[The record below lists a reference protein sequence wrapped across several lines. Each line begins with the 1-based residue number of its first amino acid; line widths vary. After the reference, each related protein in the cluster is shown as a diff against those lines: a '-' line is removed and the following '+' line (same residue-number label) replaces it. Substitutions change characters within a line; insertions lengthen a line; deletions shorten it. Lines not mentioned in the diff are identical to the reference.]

1 MQGNECAKR
10 DSSASAATFP
20 GRPYCRKLPLAKNR
34 RLGPTDATIAAGMA
48 ALAEL
53 LGESREMKAIRAT
66 IDQLLARSTRGQR
79 LPSILIEG
87 ETGTGKGLVAR
98 ALHRRGPR
106 RDGPFVDVNCAAIP
120 ETLLEAEMFGFE
132 RGAFSEARQAKPGL
146 FEAADRGTIF
156 LDEIGLLAEPLQG
169 KLLKA
174 IEERSIRRLGSTRSR
189 SVDVWIISA
198 SNEDL
203 VTAMRQRRFREDLY
217 HRLAVLTLRL
227 PPLRERGDDIVL
239 LAEHFL
245 AQACADYKLAGKT
258 LAADAPASLLGYP
271 WPGNVRELAN
281 VMERAAL
288 LSESSVITARM
299 LALPTPP
306 SEISAPTAER
316 ALRAELGEV
325 ERERLQEALELTG
338 WNLSRAAAR
347 LGIPRNTLRYRM
359 EKHGLPSTHPARQVQ
374 SARRRE
380 TIAPPEPARDDEL
393 RWEPRRLTLVRAVIE
408 PSADPLVTLP
418 STRAVDALVEK
429 LEMFGGRLE
438 EVDPKSLV
446 AVFGLEPTEG
456 ATAAA
461 AHAAVA
467 LVRAARVARDDGDHW
482 TVRVAIHAG
491 QFLVARGRNGPEIAG
506 DARREAW
513 PILDA
518 LVERAEPDGIV
529 ASDAARPFLTR
540 GFELTALE
548 TVGSAGAAFKVVA
561 REWLTERV
569 DRRAAAFVGRQHS
582 LELLAR
588 SLISALNGQ
597 GHAVGIVG
605 EAGIGK
611 SRLVAEFRRRLG
623 SEPLAYREGACV
635 SYGSAIPYLPVL
647 DVLRQHCGI
656 GEKDSAEEIRD
667 KVDRSLAAV
676 DVDRASALYVQHL
689 LGLREG
695 AEALATITPEAIK
708 LRTLEALRQMIL
720 NASRRRPLV
729 IVIEDLHWIDP
740 TSEELLGS
748 LVESVP
754 SAPILFVATYRPG
767 YRPPWLDRS
776 YATQIALPPL
786 SHDDSLAIVQ
796 SVLQHDV
803 PETLSRVILD
813 KADGNPF
820 FLEELCRVVDDRPDG
835 EALSTVPDTI
845 EDVLLARIHRLA
857 DGPRRLLQ
865 TAAVGG
871 REVSVRLLEAMWD
884 RPEPIE
890 SMLSA
895 LTSLEF
901 LYPGIRAGE
910 SIYAFKHALIQ
921 EVAYSTLSV
930 AERGLMHGAAGRALE
945 RFYEGR
951 LQEVYDRLAYHYAR
965 TDEPDRA
972 IEYLRRFAEKS
983 ARAYAHDEA
992 ITALTEAQNHVE
1004 RLPSEVRD
1012 RTILE
1017 LVLQRSLSLL
1027 PLGRLYEIHS
1037 MLQDQRDRLER
1048 LENPALA
1055 ARYYFLLARSSML
1068 VDYRRV
1074 ADNAR
1079 RAIAEAERCGDMT
1092 TIGAAYGVMARAYL
1106 LSGQA
1111 ARGIECGQRAVAL
1124 LDKTV
1129 DQSSLALTYWALGL
1143 CHSQTG
1149 AFQDGMTAERRALAI
1164 AEAIGDQAAEVSAT
1178 WALGI
1183 IQTAMGEWD
1192 DGVAICHRAV
1202 QRARNVLY
1210 QAIATGFLG
1219 FAYLE
1224 RGDAALAIAALD
1236 EAITF
1241 YQQSGL
1247 KTFESWL
1254 TVFLAEAHRVE
1265 GRLDR
1270 AEALATRALEI
1281 ATETNFPV
1289 AVGWAH
1295 QSLGRIAWAR
1305 RDRETATAR
1314 LTEALATFDA
1324 IHSRY
1329 EIARTHVDLAHVA
1342 RTQDDRE
1349 AASRHLR
1356 EAHGLFTTLGVPRY
1370 RERVERLAAEW
1381 GTPLTSDGT

>member
-1 MQGNECAKR
+1 M
-10 DSSASAATFP
+10 
-20 GRPYCRKLPLAKNR
+20 
-34 RLGPTDATIAAGMA
+34 AGM
-48 ALAEL
+48 AEL
-53 LGESREMKAIRAT
+53 LGESREIKAIRAT
-66 IDQLLARSTRGQR
+66 IDQLLARSTGGQR

-98 ALHRRGPR
+98 ALHRRSPR

-156 LDEIGLLAEPLQG
+156 LDEIGLLAESLQG

-174 IEERSIRRLGSTRSR
+174 IEERSVRRLGSTRSR

-217 HRLAVLTLRL
+217 HRLAVLTVRL
-227 PPLRERGDDIVL
+227 PPLRERGDDVVL

-245 AQACADYKLAGKT
+245 AQACDDYKLAGKT
-258 LAADAPASLLGYP
+258 LAADARASLLGYP

-299 LALPTPP
+299 LALPP
-306 SEISAPTAER
+306 SPVDVSPPTADR

-338 WNLSRAAAR
+338 WNLSHAAAR

-359 EKHGLPSTHPARQVQ
+359 EKHGIPAAHPARQGQ
-374 SARRRE
+374 PARLRE
-380 TIAPPEPARDDEL
+380 TAPPEPARDDEL

-418 STRAVDALVEK
+418 GTRAVDALVEK

-456 ATAAA
+456 ATSAA

-467 LVRAARVARDDGDHW
+467 LARAARVARDDGDHW

-491 QFLVARGRNGPEIAG
+491 QFLVARSRKGPEIAG

-540 GFELTALE
+540 GFALTALE
-548 TVGSAGAAFKVVA
+548 TVGLAGPVFDVRA
-561 REWLTERV
+561 RERLTDAT
-569 DRRAAAFVGRQHS
+569 DRRVAAFVGREHD
-582 LELLAR
+582 LELLER
-588 SLISALNGQ
+588 SLASARNGQ

-611 SRLVAEFRRRLG
+611 SRLLAEFRRRLAG
-623 SEPLAYREGACV
+623 EPVTYREGACA

-647 DVLRQHCGI
+647 DVLRQHCDI
-656 GEKDSAEEIRD
+656 GETDGAETIRD

-676 DVDRASALYVQHL
+676 DVDRSAGPYVLHL
-689 LGLREG
+689 LGIREG

-708 LRTLEALRQMIL
+708 LRTLDALRRIVL
-720 NASRRRPLV
+720 NGSRRRPVVL
-729 IVIEDLHWIDP
+729 VIEDLHWIDP
-740 TSEELLGS
+740 TSDELLAL
-748 LVESVP
+748 LVDNAP
-754 SAPILFVATYRPG
+754 SAPILVVTTYRPG
-767 YRPPWLDRS
+767 YRPSWLDRS
-776 YATQIALPPL
+776 YAAQIALPPL
-786 SHDDSLAIVQ
+786 SHDDSVAVVH
-796 SVLQHDV
+796 SVLTRYV
-803 PETLSRVILD
+803 PETLTRVIVD

-820 FLEELCRVVDDRPDG
+820 FLEELCRVVDDQPNG
-835 EALSTVPDTI
+835 GALSTVPDTI
-845 EDVLLARIHRLA
+845 QDVLLARIHRLPA
-857 DGPRRLLQ
+857 GARRLLQ
-865 TAAVGG
+865 TAAVIGH
-871 REVSVRLLEAMWD
+871 EISARLLEAMWD
-884 RPEPIE
+884 GSEPVEPI
-890 SMLSA
+890 LST
-895 LTSLEF
+895 LTALEF
-901 LYPGIRAGE
+901 LYPGTRAGE
-910 SIYAFKHALIQ
+910 SMYTFKHALTQ
-921 EVAYSTLSV
+921 DVAYETVPV
-930 AERGLMHGAAGRALE
+930 AQRGLMHGAAGRALE

-965 TDEPDRA
+965 TDETGKA
-972 IEYLRRFAEKS
+972 IEYLTRFAEKS

-992 ITALTEAQNHVE
+992 VKALGEAESYVE
-1004 RLPSEVRD
+1004 RLPAEARD
-1012 RTILE
+1012 RATLD
-1017 LVLQRSLSLL
+1017 LALRRSLSLL
-1027 PLGRLYEIHS
+1027 PLGRIGEIFAS
-1037 MLQDQRDRLER
+1037 LFDLRDRLAR
-1048 LENPALA
+1048 LADHGLA
-1055 ARYYFLLARSSML
+1055 ARYHLALTRAYML
-1068 VDYRRV
+1068 VDHTQV
-1074 ADNAR
+1074 EENAR
-1079 RAIAEAERCGDMT
+1079 RAIAEAEHCGDSV
-1092 TIGAAYGVMARAYL
+1092 TIGAAYGVLAVACV

-1111 ARGIECGQRAVAL
+1111 ARGIECGQRAVTVL
-1124 LDKTV
+1124 EKT
-1129 DQSSLALTYWALGL
+1129 DEQRSLSYAYWALGL
-1143 CHSQTG
+1143 CCSQTG
-1149 AFQDGMTAERRALAI
+1149 AFESGLVAERRALAI
-1164 AEAIGDQAAEVSAT
+1164 AEAIGDPPLEVSAT
-1178 WALGI
+1178 WVLGI
-1183 IQTAMGEWD
+1183 IQAAMGEWVE
-1192 DGVAICHRAV
+1192 GIESCQRAV
-1202 QRARNVLY
+1202 QRARNDLY
-1210 QAIATGFLG
+1210 RAIATGFLG
-1219 FAYLE
+1219 FAYVEQGEAGLATSALE
-1224 RGDAALAIAALD
+1224 
-1236 EAITF
+1236 
-1241 YQQSGL
+1241 QSVSLLEQFGMNAFGGWF
-1247 KTFESWL
+1247 TA
-1254 TVFLAEAHRVE
+1254 FLAEAHRLG

-1270 AEALATRALEI
+1270 AHILATQALEI
-1281 ATETNFPV
+1281 ARSTNFPV
-1289 AVGWAH
+1289 ARGWAQ

-1305 RDRETATAR
+1305 GDGETATAR
-1314 LTEALATFDA
+1314 LTEALATFTV

-1329 EIARTHVDLAHVA
+1329 EVARTHMDFAAL
-1342 RTQDDRE
+1342 RWERGDRE

-1370 RERVERLAAEW
+1370 RERVERLATEW
-1381 GTPLTSDGT
+1381 ETPLTSDGA